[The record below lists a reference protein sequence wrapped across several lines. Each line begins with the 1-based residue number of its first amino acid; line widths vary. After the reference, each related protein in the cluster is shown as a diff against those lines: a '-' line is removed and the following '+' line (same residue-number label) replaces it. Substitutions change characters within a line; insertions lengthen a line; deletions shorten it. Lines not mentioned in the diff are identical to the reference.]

1 LPRVAV
7 IGGGIIGLSIAWRL
21 ASAGCRVDVYDRGE
35 PGRGATWAAAGMLA
49 AGAEA
54 EPGEETLFAFNRL
67 SQQRWPEFAREL
79 AEASGID
86 VGYRDEGTLRIALNR
101 DDAAKL
107 RATCDFQQRLGV
119 ELEWLDGPA
128 VRRLEPHLAPGV
140 VAAVLSRHDHQVDNR
155 RVAPA
160 LVAAVTAA
168 GGRIHAKTAVDEVA
182 ISHGRVVG
190 VVVGGTVVA
199 ADVVVLAAGAW
210 SREITGIPPTLRP
223 PVRPVKG
230 QMIALRMDPAAP
242 LVRHVVWAPR
252 AYLVPRRDGRLLVGA
267 TVEERGFDPALTA
280 GAMLA
285 LLEGAWRTF
294 PGIEELPVDE
304 TWCGFR
310 PGSRDDAPILGP
322 CEIGGLVFATGH
334 HRNGILLAPAT
345 ADVISRLVLTGE
357 MDPAARP
364 FGLDRF
370 TKPQVRRETA

>member
-1 LPRVAV
+1 MPRVAV

-168 GGRIHAKTAVDEVA
+168 GGRIHAKTAIDEVA

>member
-1 LPRVAV
+1 MPRVAV

-168 GGRIHAKTAVDEVA
+168 GGRIHAKTAIDEVA

-285 LLEGAWRTF
+285 LLEGAWRAF

>member
-1 LPRVAV
+1 MPRVAV

>member
-1 LPRVAV
+1 
-7 IGGGIIGLSIAWRL
+7 
-21 ASAGCRVDVYDRGE
+21 
-35 PGRGATWAAAGMLA
+35 MLA

-168 GGRIHAKTAVDEVA
+168 GGRIHAKTAIDEVA

-285 LLEGAWRTF
+285 LLEGAWRAF

>member
-1 LPRVAV
+1 MPRVAV

-285 LLEGAWRTF
+285 LLEGAWRAF